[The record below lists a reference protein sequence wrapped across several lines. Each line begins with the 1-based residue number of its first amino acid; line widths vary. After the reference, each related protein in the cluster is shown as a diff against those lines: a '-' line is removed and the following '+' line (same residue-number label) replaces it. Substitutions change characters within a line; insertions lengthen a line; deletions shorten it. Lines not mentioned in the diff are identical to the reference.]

1 MSGALDVVETAAATG
16 QDVAHVA
23 GVHYALGD
31 RLALDWLS
39 RCIAALPADGHWQG
53 LARGALRDDVAD
65 LQRALT
71 IDVLREASPGASA
84 DTRLAAWESAH
95 RASRERAAKVVD
107 EVRGAAKP
115 DLAMISVALREL
127 RNLVGSGEPGASRRD
142 SLR

>member
-1 MSGALDVVETAAATG
+1 MSGALDVVETAAGTG

-53 LARGALRDDVAD
+53 LARGALRDDVAG

-71 IDVLREASPGASA
+71 MDVLCGADAGAAA
-84 DTRLAAWESAH
+84 DARLAAWESAH
-95 RASRERAAKVVD
+95 RAARERAAKVVD
-107 EVRGAAKP
+107 EVRSAAKP

-127 RNLVGSGEPGASRRD
+127 RNLVGAGGPAASRAV
-142 SLR
+142 SLT